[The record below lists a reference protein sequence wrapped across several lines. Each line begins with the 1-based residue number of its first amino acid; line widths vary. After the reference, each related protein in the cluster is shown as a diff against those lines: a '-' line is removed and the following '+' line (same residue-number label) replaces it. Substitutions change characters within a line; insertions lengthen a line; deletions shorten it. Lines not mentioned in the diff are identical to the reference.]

1 MKTEVIS
8 VDKDV
13 DEEKSYTQA
22 VEILRAGGVVAFPTE
37 TVYGLGADATN
48 PEAVSKI
55 FEAKG
60 RPSDNPLIVHVDSKE
75 AALTHVQEVS
85 AKALQ
90 CMDAFWPGAL
100 TLIMQAKPGTFAGN
114 VTANLDTV
122 GIRVPNHPV
131 ALKLLQ
137 ELQLPLAAPSANTSG
152 KPSPTLAEHVHH
164 DMNGRIPLILDGGA
178 TAIGIE
184 STVLDTT
191 CEPPCILRPGKV
203 SKEQI
208 ESVIGTV
215 RSSSQ
220 NKTNVPKSPGMKYP
234 HYAPAAP
241 LYLIENEAGLIE
253 KAIEY
258 VQKKGKR
265 VAVISGNEYPTA
277 DYNFPLSTESLYAS
291 LRKCDSTDA
300 NLILASVES
309 GMQQNDALMNRLEK
323 AADHKWFS

>member
-1 MKTEVIS
+1 MKTEVIF
-8 VDKDV
+8 VDKNV
-13 DEEKSYTQA
+13 DEEKKYTQA
-22 VEILRAGGVVAFPTE
+22 VEILHSGEIVAFPTE

-75 AALTHVQEVS
+75 TALSYVQEVS
-85 AKALQ
+85 PKALQ

-100 TLIMQAKPGTFAGN
+100 TLIMQAKPSTFASN
-114 VTANLDTV
+114 VTATLDTV

-131 ALKLLQ
+131 ALGLLRKLK
-137 ELQLPLAAPSANTSG
+137 LPLAAPSANTSG
-152 KPSPTLAEHVHH
+152 KPSPTLAEHVYH
-164 DMNGRIPLILDGGA
+164 DMNSKIPLILDGGA
-178 TAIGIE
+178 TEIGIE

-191 CEPPCILRPGKV
+191 SEPPVILRPGKI

-208 ESVIGTV
+208 ENVIGTV
-215 RSSSQ
+215 RSASE
-220 NKTNVPKSPGMKYP
+220 NKNNVPKSPGMKYA

-241 LYLIENEAGLIE
+241 LYLIENEEGLIE
-253 KAIEY
+253 KAIEH
-258 VQKKGKR
+258 VQKKGKK
-265 VAVISGNEYPTA
+265 VAVISATEYPAA
-277 DYNFPLSTESLYAS
+277 DFYFPLSMEILYAS

-300 NLILASVES
+300 DLILATVEKD
-309 GMQQNDALMNRLEK
+309 MQSSDALMNRLEK

>member
-1 MKTEVIS
+1 MKTDIIS
-8 VDKDV
+8 VDKNV
-13 DEEKSYTQA
+13 DEEKSYAQA

-60 RPSDNPLIVHVDSKE
+60 RPADNPLIVHVDSKE
-75 AALTHVQEVS
+75 TALTHVQDVS

-114 VTANLDTV
+114 VTANLETV

-152 KPSPTLAEHVHH
+152 KPSPTLAEHVYH
-164 DMNGRIPLILDGGA
+164 DMDGRIPLILDGGA
-178 TAIGIE
+178 TKIGIE

-191 CEPPCILRPGKV
+191 CEPPVILRPGKV
-203 SKEQI
+203 SKEEI
-208 ESVIGTV
+208 EQVIGMV
-215 RSSSQ
+215 RSASQ

-234 HYAPAAP
+234 HYAPSAP
-241 LYLIENEAGLIE
+241 LYLIENEKRLIE

-265 VAVISGNEYPTA
+265 VVVISETEYPAA
-277 DYNFPLSTESLYAS
+277 DYNFPLSAESLYAS
-291 LRKCDSTDA
+291 LRKCDATDA
-300 NLILASVES
+300 NLILAAVES
-309 GMQQNDALMNRLEK
+309 GSQHNEALMNRLEK